1 MSAPRPSQRKPGR
14 TLLVGC
20 GALGTRLGERLAAD
34 GGEVFALRRT
44 TAGLPAAFTSLPVDL
59 QAPVRTALPAVD
71 AMVIT
76 LPPGGPVTGPAG
88 GLAGGLA
95 GGPAGGPASAGQPAH
110 DDGYL
115 ASLRN
120 LAAALPQ
127 VPPRV
132 VLVSSTR
139 VLGGHTHG
147 RPLTERDAPAPV
159 GPRASILLEGERLAT
174 ELFDAVILRPAG
186 IYGPGREMLLR
197 KALEGDPVQ
206 YARRTNR
213 IHEDDLVRTL
223 HALLTSAEPP
233 RLLHAVDQAP
243 APLGEVITYI
253 AHRLGVPPP
262 PALEPEE
269 ASGTVLDGAQLL
281 DFLGSLEHPTFQS
294 GYGQLIDDRNGAGS
308 PEQS

>member
-1 MSAPRPSQRKPGR
+1 M
-14 TLLVGC
+14 GC
-20 GALGTRLGERLAAD
+20 GRLGTRLGERMAGD

-44 TAGLPAAFTSLPVDL
+44 TAGLPRAFSVLSVDL

-76 LPPGGPVTGPAG
+76 LPPGGPAG
-88 GLAGGLA
+88 H
-95 GGPAGGPASAGQPAH
+95 PSAGREQGH

-115 ASLRN
+115 TSLRN

-132 VLVSSTR
+132 VMVSSTR

-147 RPLTERDAPAPV
+147 RPLTELDSPAPV
-159 GPRASILLEGERLAT
+159 GPRATILLEGERLAT
-174 ELFDAVILRPAG
+174 ELLGAHILRPAG

-197 KALEGDPVQ
+197 KALEGAPVQ

-223 HALLTSAEPP
+223 HALVTAADPP
-233 RLLHAVDQAP
+233 RLLHAVDRSP

-262 PALEPEE
+262 PAVEPEE
-269 ASGTVLDGAQLL
+269 ATGTVLDGTRLL
-281 DFLGSLEHPTFQS
+281 DFLDFLEHPTFRS
-294 GYGQLIDDRNGAGS
+294 GYGHLIAARQGTDS
-308 PEQS
+308 PEVRRP

>member
-1 MSAPRPSQRKPGR
+1 MSAPPPSHRIPGR

-20 GALGTRLGERLAAD
+20 GALGTRLGERLTAD

-44 TAGLPAAFTSLPVDL
+44 TAGLPAAFTALPVDL
-59 QAPVRTALPAVD
+59 QAPVRTVLPAVD

-88 GLAGGLA
+88 G
-95 GGPAGGPASAGQPAH
+95 PAGGSASAGQPAH

-147 RPLTERDAPAPV
+147 RPLTELDAPAPV
-159 GPRASILLEGERLAT
+159 GPRATTLLEGERLAT

-197 KALEGDPVQ
+197 KTLEGDPIQ

-233 RLLHAVDQAP
+233 RVLHAVDQAP
-243 APLGEVITYI
+243 APLGEVITYV

-262 PALEPEE
+262 PTLEPAE
-269 ASGTVLDGAQLL
+269 ASGTVLDGARLL

-294 GYGQLIDDRNGAGS
+294 GYGQLTDARNGAGS

>member
-1 MSAPRPSQRKPGR
+1 
-14 TLLVGC
+14 
-20 GALGTRLGERLAAD
+20 
-34 GGEVFALRRT
+34 
-44 TAGLPAAFTSLPVDL
+44 
-59 QAPVRTALPAVD
+59 
-71 AMVIT
+71 MVIT
-76 LPPGGPVTGPAG
+76 LPPGGPVSGPA
-88 GLAGGLA
+88 
-95 GGPAGGPASAGQPAH
+95 PSTASARPWH

-147 RPLTERDAPAPV
+147 RPLTELDAPAPV
-159 GPRASILLEGERLAT
+159 GPRAITLLAGERLAT
-174 ELFDAVILRPAG
+174 ELFGAHLLRPAG

-197 KALEGDPVQ
+197 KALEGAPVQ

-223 HALLTSAEPP
+223 HALLTAEEPP
-233 RLLHAVDQAP
+233 RLLHAVDQSP
-243 APLGEVITYI
+243 APLGEVITFI

-262 PALEPEE
+262 PAVEPEE
-269 ASGTVLDGAQLL
+269 ETGTVLDGTQLL
-281 DFLGSLEHPTFQS
+281 KFLGTLEHPTFQS
-294 GYGQLIDDRNGAGS
+294 GYGDLIAARNGTGS
-308 PEQS
+308 GQQS

>member
-1 MSAPRPSQRKPGR
+1 MSAPPPSQRIPGR

-44 TAGLPAAFTSLPVDL
+44 TAGLPAAFTALPVDL
-59 QAPVRTALPAVD
+59 QVPVRTALPAVD

-76 LPPGGPVTGPAG
+76 LPPGGPVTGPASVENPG
-88 GLAGGLA
+88 
-95 GGPAGGPASAGQPAH
+95 H

-127 VPPRV
+127 VPVRV

-159 GPRASILLEGERLAT
+159 GPRASTLLEGERLAD
-174 ELFDAVILRPAG
+174 ELFNAVILRPAG

-197 KALEGDPVQ
+197 QALEGTPVQ

-223 HALLTSAEPP
+223 HALLTAEEPP
-233 RLLHAVDQAP
+233 RLLHAVDRSP

-262 PALEPEE
+262 PAVEPEE
-269 ASGTVLDGAQLL
+269 ASGTVLDGARLL
-281 DFLGSLEHPTFQS
+281 EFLGSLEHPTFQS